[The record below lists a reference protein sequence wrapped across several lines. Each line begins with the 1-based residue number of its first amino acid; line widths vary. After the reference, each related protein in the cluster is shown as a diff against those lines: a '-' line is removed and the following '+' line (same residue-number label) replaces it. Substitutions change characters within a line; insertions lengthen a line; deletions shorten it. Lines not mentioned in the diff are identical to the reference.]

1 MGRARESPLGLRR
14 IHAPCQSPSRG
25 SPLWIHNR
33 RALKS
38 SDPCTTGPGIFAIPN
53 PWDAGSASILAT
65 LGFEALATTSAGF
78 AFSVGRPDAEGA
90 IGREETLANA
100 RAIVDATSLPV
111 SADLENG
118 FGDDPDACAE
128 TIRQAA
134 AVGLVGGSI
143 EDATGRAG
151 DPIYAY
157 DLSIQRVQAA
167 VKAARSLRFPFVL
180 TARAENLIN
189 GRPDLPDTI
198 RRLVAF
204 AEAGADALYAPGLKT
219 REEIDAVVR
228 AVAPKPVN
236 VVMGLSGPSFSA
248 RRARKPG
255 RETGEPGLVVRARR
269 LWRVPSGRARGQ
281 ARKAPST
288 SPALPS
294 PTPKS
299 TRCSSAEPLA
309 PLASA
314 ALPHARAAP
323 LQPADRDH
331 QQQRDRDQHRGGGR
345 DGEADVVVD
354 AGEHLPRER
363 TLARP
368 RHQ

>member
-1 MGRARESPLGLRR
+1 MDSQSARAEAFRSLHDR
-14 IHAPCQSPSRG
+14 S
-25 SPLWIHNR
+25 
-33 RALKS
+33 
-38 SDPCTTGPGIFAIPN
+38 GIFAIPN

-118 FGDDPDACAE
+118 FGDDPDSCAE
-128 TIRQAA
+128 TILRAA

-157 DLSIQRVQAA
+157 DLCIRRVQAA
-167 VKAARSLRFPFVL
+167 VKAARSLPFPFVL

-189 GRPDLPDTI
+189 GRPDLQDTI
-198 RRLVAF
+198 RRLAAF
-204 AEAGADALYAPGLKT
+204 AEAGADVLYAPGLKT

-236 VVMGLSGPSFSA
+236 VVMGLSGPSFS
-248 RRARKPG
+248 
-255 RETGEPGLVVRARR
+255 LDV
-269 LWRVPSGRARGQ
+269 
-281 ARKAPST
+281 
-288 SPALPS
+288 
-294 PTPKS
+294 
-299 TRCSSAEPLA
+299 
-309 PLASA
+309 LAS
-314 ALPHARAAP
+314 LGVKRVSLGSSLARAAYGAF
-323 LQPADRDH
+323 LQA
-331 QQQRDRDQHRGGGR
+331 
-345 DGEADVVVD
+345 A
-354 AGEHLPRER
+354 REVRQKGTFDFAR
-363 TLARP
+363 TAVSYAEINAMFKP
-368 RHQ
+368 